1 MHLHV
6 VDWII
11 VAATLAICFIP
22 ALFVGKKS
30 GESTTEFFAS
40 GRSVPWWLAGLSMVA
55 TTFSSDTPNWV
66 TQQVRQ
72 YGVAGN
78 WQWWAFVLTGVATV
92 FFFARL
98 WRRSGVMTDLEFYE
112 LRYSGKAASVVR
124 GFRAIYLG
132 LFFNCFIMGMVTLA
146 ACKIA
151 NILFGMPPWQTIL
164 ICGFLNVVFAAH
176 SGLWGVL
183 VIDMVQFFIKMTA
196 VIAAAYFSL
205 KEVARRTGV
214 GDTALAGLEKMVHVL
229 GSQQVNFKEGAQPVM
244 SAVNGHGQPVLN
256 MMPNFSL
263 GELALMIFIMPVAI
277 GWWANWYPGAEP
289 GGGSYIA
296 QRMLAS
302 KSEKD
307 ALGGTLFF
315 NLAHYVLRPWPWI
328 ITALC
333 SIIIFPDLKSIQQ
346 AFPHA
351 DQALIG
357 HDSAFPAMLTFLPV
371 GFVGLMVGGLIAANS
386 STILTHLNWGS
397 SYLVHDFYR
406 RFISTK
412 ATEKHYVN
420 AGRLCTLALYILAAL
435 LSLVLSS
442 AQEAF
447 EVLISIGAGTGLIY
461 LLRWFWWR
469 VSAWSEVAAM
479 ASSFVISVV
488 FFAMKKSGHP
498 LPFAQTVL
506 FSVLFTT
513 VCWMLTALLGPRT
526 DRRTLMKFYS
536 LVHPAGPGWSSI
548 RAEIVELIKA
558 RESGR
563 GGVSVAAGGARLPY
577 AADDSGIDDI
587 QLPTA
592 HADHMG
598 MATLGWISGCAV
610 IWSALFAIGNFLY
623 FRYLNAGVL
632 TVAFLISG
640 SVLLYVTNHL
650 WDAKAAPVRAD
661 RETELAVH

>member
-1 MHLHV
+1 MHLQLI
-6 VDWII
+6 DWIV

-22 ALFVGKKS
+22 ALFVARKS
-30 GESTTEFFAS
+30 GKSTTEFFAS

-72 YGVAGN
+72 YGVSGN

-112 LRYSGKAASVVR
+112 LRYSGAAASVVR
-124 GFRAIYLG
+124 GFRAVYLG
-132 LFFNCFIMGMVTLA
+132 LFFNCFIMAMVTLA

-151 NILFGMPPWQTIL
+151 NILFGMPPWQTIV
-164 ICGFLNVVFAAH
+164 ICGLLNVIFAAH

-183 VIDMVQFFIKMTA
+183 IIDMVQFFIKMTA
-196 VIAAAYFSL
+196 VIAAAWFSL
-205 KEVARRTGV
+205 IEVARRTG
-214 GDTALAGLEKMVHVL
+214 GDGALFGLHKMVGLL
-229 GSQQVNFKEGAQPVM
+229 GSQQVNFKDGAQPVM
-244 SAVNGHGQPVLN
+244 SASNGNGQPILD
-256 MMPNFSL
+256 MLPNFSMW
-263 GELALMIFIMPVAI
+263 ELSLMIFIMPVAI

-307 ALGGTLFF
+307 SLGGALFF

-333 SIIIFPDLKSIQQ
+333 SIIIFPDLKSIQL
-346 AFPHA
+346 AFPNA
-351 DQALIG
+351 DQGLIG

-397 SYLVHDFYR
+397 SYLIHDCYR
-406 RFISTK
+406 RFIRTD

-420 AGRLCTLALYILAAL
+420 AGRLCTVALYILAAL

-479 ASSFVISVV
+479 ASSFLISVV
-488 FFAMKKSGHP
+488 FFAMKKGGHP

-513 VCWMLTALLGPRT
+513 ICWMLTAFFGPTT
-526 DRRTLMKFYS
+526 DRRTLMRFYS
-536 LVHPAGPGWSSI
+536 LVHPAGPGWAAV

-558 RESGR
+558 RETGKTHSPVPDTDRNSALSYAIPEGEM
-563 GGVSVAAGGARLPY
+563 VA
-577 AADDSGIDDI
+577 DI
-587 QLPTA
+587 ALPTV

-598 MATLGWISGCAV
+598 MATVGWISGCAV
-610 IWSALFAIGNFLY
+610 IWSALFAIGNCLY
-623 FRYLNAGVL
+623 GRFASASVL
-632 TVAFLISG
+632 TAVFILSG
-640 SVLLYVTNHL
+640 SVLLYVINHL
-650 WDAKAAPVRAD
+650 WDASR
-661 RETELAVH
+661 HN